1 MIEDYYIC
9 LDATALYFAHKYLA
23 DKACRVMRCYT
34 GREVEIVVRTMEAN
48 KSKNFYTLRTMQN
61 KMLKAKIKNLEVL
74 GTVFER
80 ADKGKS

>member
-23 DKACRVMRCYT
+23 DKT
-34 GREVEIVVRTMEAN
+34 
-48 KSKNFYTLRTMQN
+48 TLRTMQN

-74 GTVFER
+74 GAVFER
-80 ADKGKS
+80 ADKG